1 MQFTFITQEWPFRK
15 LNNQVVIVISG
26 TEEKSVILDKHGD
39 YSTVQNVK
47 LKEADREFVEKNID
61 NNQLFR
67 EICTDEQLIEVRYQ
81 DSAAYLSYV
90 SKHM

>member
-1 MQFTFITQEWPFRK
+1 MQFTFITEEWPFRK
-15 LNNQVVIVISG
+15 LNNQVVIVMSG
-26 TEEKSVILDKHGD
+26 NTDRSVILDKYGD
-39 YSTVQNVK
+39 YSTVENVK

-67 EICTDEQLIEVRYQ
+67 EVCSDEELIEVRYQ